1 MLKMKEEGK
10 SCTPTAVR
18 LDSAAPDLAMAHL
31 DSHKIAYSELEKHD
45 PPIGEG
51 TTHRPS
57 PLRVFAFL
65 PSLSVCVFVC
75 VVCCVCVVC
84 VVRPRR
90 IRDGVQGHL
99 QGRRGGD

>member
-1 MLKMKEEGK
+1 MLEIKEEGK

-65 PSLSVCVFVC
+65 PSLSLSVCVC
-75 VVCCVCVVC
+75 VCCVLCVLCVC
-84 VVRPRR
+84 RVCRAT
-90 IRDGVQGHL
+90 
-99 QGRRGGD
+99 